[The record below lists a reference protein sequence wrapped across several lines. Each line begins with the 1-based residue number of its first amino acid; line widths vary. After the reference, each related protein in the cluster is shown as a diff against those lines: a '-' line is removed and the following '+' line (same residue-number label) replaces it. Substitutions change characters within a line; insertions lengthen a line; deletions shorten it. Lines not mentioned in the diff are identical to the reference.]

1 MCVHLNKIKCFLGV
15 TLAHFIE
22 KEQLITTQAH
32 YISWDNVTLQG
43 YREREKKREN
53 NMVFVLQ
60 VILALSEKNRQHVP
74 YRNSM
79 MTSVLRD
86 SLGGNCMT
94 TMIATCSMEKR
105 NMDVGATQ
113 PTCAQTQQLYV

>member
-1 MCVHLNKIKCFLGV
+1 MELWKGK
-15 TLAHFIE
+15 E
-22 KEQLITTQAH
+22 KE
-32 YISWDNVTLQG
+32 
-43 YREREKKREN
+43 REKREN

-105 NMDVGATQ
+105 NMDVGAGCHPANMCSDPAALCLDVKQMIT
-113 PTCAQTQQLYV
+113 

>member
-1 MCVHLNKIKCFLGV
+1 
-15 TLAHFIE
+15 
-22 KEQLITTQAH
+22 
-32 YISWDNVTLQG
+32 
-43 YREREKKREN
+43 
-53 NMVFVLQ
+53 MVFVLQ

-105 NMDVGATQ
+105 NMDVSVQ
-113 PTCAQTQQLYV
+113 PLSPNQHVPGPSSMVFGCFVSLSVFLS

>member
-1 MCVHLNKIKCFLGV
+1 
-15 TLAHFIE
+15 
-22 KEQLITTQAH
+22 
-32 YISWDNVTLQG
+32 
-43 YREREKKREN
+43 
-53 NMVFVLQ
+53 MVFVLQ

-113 PTCAQTQQLYV
+113 PTCAQTQQLCV